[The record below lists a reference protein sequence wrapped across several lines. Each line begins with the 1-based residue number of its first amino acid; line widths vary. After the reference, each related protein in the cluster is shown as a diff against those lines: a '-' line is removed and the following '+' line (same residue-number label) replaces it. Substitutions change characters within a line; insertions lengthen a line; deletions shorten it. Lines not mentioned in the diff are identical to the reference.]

1 MTFKNLLLALLISFG
16 ISFCHA
22 QLPPNMIK
30 SDSTL
35 LENFNYIVG
44 APIPDQTEGVVV
56 LLPGLFDPPLSI
68 FFESDLPLILN
79 KLNYSIIIPVL
90 SQKGDKFDLSDRS
103 LNQLVNLITQ
113 YIQTSNLRQD
123 VPIILGGFSIGGTR
137 ILKACTFKDNPLGRL
152 NISHVFAIDP
162 PLDLNRL
169 LSSEA
174 KYGQNFLK
182 GVLEKE
188 MGTVDTEKLTSLSIL
203 DINKADSTQPPSV
216 NGIKIRIYNEPAI
229 EWQMDNRKRD
239 LLDLN
244 LLDQSVYVNHI
255 KRKHPD
261 IDIQLV
267 ISKIEGM
274 RKQTG
279 DRNPH
284 SWNIV
289 DTDEFIDWISK
300 S

>member
-1 MTFKNLLLALLISFG
+1 MTLKKLLLTLLISFG
-16 ISFCHA
+16 ISFCYA
-22 QLPPNMIK
+22 QLPLNLIK

-35 LENFNYIVG
+35 SENFNYIAG
-44 APIPDQTEGVVV
+44 APTPNQTKGVVV

-113 YIQTSNLRQD
+113 YIQTTNLRQD

-137 ILKACTFKDNPLGRL
+137 ILKACTFKDNSLRRL
-152 NISHVFAIDP
+152 NIRHVFVIDP
-162 PLDLNRL
+162 PMDLNRL
-169 LSSEA
+169 LNSEA

-182 GVLEKE
+182 GVIEKE
-188 MGTVDTEKLTSLSIL
+188 MGTVDAEKLASLSIL
-203 DINKADSTQPPSV
+203 DINKIDSTKPITV
-216 NGIKIRIYNEPAI
+216 NGVKIRIYNEPAI
-229 EWQMDNRKRD
+229 EWQMENRKRD
-239 LLDLN
+239 LLDIN

-261 IDIQLV
+261 IDIQLI
-267 ISKIEGM
+267 ISKIEGL
-274 RKQTG
+274 RRQTG

-300 S
+300 